1 MSIEEGTANKRGL
14 FDSIKAFAN
23 TLLAMGQTRLEL
35 LSNDIE
41 EERAWLTSMMV
52 WILIALFCAALA
64 VVLITLLIVVIFWD
78 TNRLLALSIMIA
90 IFIAGASIAWRVVY
104 NMSRSKP
111 RLFSTSIAELSKDLE
126 QFTPTVITGSH
137 EKL

>member
-1 MSIEEGTANKRGL
+1 MSTEEGTTNKRGL
-14 FDSIKAFAN
+14 LDSIKTLAS

-64 VVLITLLIVVIFWD
+64 VVLVTLLIVVVFWD

-90 IFIAGASIAWRVVY
+90 IFVVGAGFAWRKVCKMAR
-104 NMSRSKP
+104 NKP
-111 RLFSTSIAELSKDLE
+111 RLFSASLAELTKDRTQLA
-126 QFTPTVITGSH
+126 PTQ
-137 EKL
+137 E

>member
-14 FDSIKAFAN
+14 LDSIKTLAS

-41 EERAWLTSMMV
+41 EERAWLTSMLV
-52 WILIALFCAALA
+52 WTLIALFCGALA
-64 VVLITLLIVVIFWD
+64 AMLFTLLIVVVFWD
-78 TNRLLALSIMIA
+78 TYRLLALSIMIA
-90 IFIAGASIAWRVVY
+90 IFVVGTGIAWRVVF

-111 RLFSTSIAELSKDLE
+111 RIFSASLAELSKDRE
-126 QFTPTVITGSH
+126 QLAPTR
-137 EKL
+137 E

>member
-1 MSIEEGTANKRGL
+1 MPTEERSSSKGGL
-14 FDSIKAFAN
+14 LDSVKTLVA

-52 WILIALFCAALA
+52 WILIALFFAAL
-64 VVLITLLIVVIFWD
+64 VVILATLLVVVVFWD
-78 TNRLLALSIMIA
+78 TNRLLALSIMIG
-90 IFIAGASIAWRVVY
+90 IFVVGTGIAWRVVF

-111 RLFSTSIAELSKDLE
+111 RLFSASLAEMSKDLDQLAPPRE
-126 QFTPTVITGSH
+126 
-137 EKL
+137 